1 MNYRI
6 PKTVILRMV
15 ESAGVFDLTPD
26 STPEQDWTA
35 VRALAAIGQGLPIWE
50 RARLYAEVANVFD
63 EFNRHMPALTEDVLF
78 DTIAIELAQFSPPE
92 EPKDK
97 PRRTK
102 DAAPKKG
109 IRIKRSNDD
118 DDIPF

>member
-6 PKTVILRMV
+6 AKRTILRML
-15 ESAGVFDLTPD
+15 ESAGVRDLTSE

-35 VRALAAIGQGLPIWE
+35 VRELAAIAQGLPIWE
-50 RARLYAEVANVFD
+50 RARLYSELSDVF
-63 EFNRHMPALTEDVLF
+63 ETFNRHMPALTEDVFF
-78 DTIAIELAQFSPPE
+78 DTIAIELAQFSPSE
-92 EPKDK
+92 EPKEK

-102 DAAPKKG
+102 ETKG
-109 IRIKRSNDD
+109 IRIERSD